1 MLTST
6 VFCLWSSLLVHGFSP
21 SMKVKSMSFSYMS
34 RMSSICPEKIGK
46 DCNNISHRHAHHP
59 ALIQLDV
66 QFVNVCLYCLDIF
79 LKALFLSLSHSFP
92 RHISIAFSL
101 PLCGRRIS
109 LWSPSLWSPYLNR
122 VLSLCG
128 RAYPQSITV
137 NPPLRAA
144 AQSRISRIRN
154 LPSIN
159 LKASEV
165 STPIRHKTQG
175 REAAVVYSSYS
186 SAHKRFC
193 ILQESLRSDPT
204 AGKAS
209 RAISLSHSRAI
220 LSPQSLRV
228 LRHQSPPLVLAVSRR
243 RETLNLSK
251 NSIGDEGVKCL
262 CDILVNNSG
271 IERLQLNSSAFGDEG
286 AKAIAEM
293 LKKNSSLRVLELNN
307 NLIDYSVGIFRACW
321 SASREYKYAIHT
333 SKDDQPEFDPDS
345 WINVVNGPSKGRIY
359 GFGPRQHV
367 SHVLGIPTSPRRSIL
382 VHDFMSNEDVNK
394 LKSKLASA
402 RNMIEENNERID
414 NLTVRLERVERNH
427 KVELRETVRNMLRE
441 LNIANNQ
448 FPSSSGSRNNDI

>member
-1 MLTST
+1 MDEYTDQGSDPPQSAPKIADQFANLDLLQ
-6 VFCLWSSLLVHGFSP
+6 FLRDDYGSSRSASIRPVAI
-21 SMKVKSMSFSYMS
+21 
-34 RMSSICPEKIGK
+34 SSCE
-46 DCNNISHRHAHHP
+46 
-59 ALIQLDV
+59 
-66 QFVNVCLYCLDIF
+66 
-79 LKALFLSLSHSFP
+79 ALFLSLSHSFP

-209 RAISLSHSRAI
+209 RVISLSHSRAI

-307 NLIDYSVGIFRACW
+307 NLIDYSGFSGLAGALLENI
-321 SASREYKYAIHT
+321 SMQSIHP
-333 SKDDQPEFDPDS
+333 SKSPVTPHLYIDDQPEFDPDS